1 MAKSADHN
9 LFDFET
15 DYEAYFDR
23 AFNKLINRIVD
34 DLSTPENSP
43 VYTGYFASSWQAKGN
58 TGVTVETQEKSDW
71 NRRNRLPWSDVY
83 HKPTPGKG
91 GVKSPWGIKKN
102 MGEIQRRYGEN
113 GYYFNFK
120 KYKTVYIG
128 NTAHYAAYALED
140 GLTVA
145 YIQSIKEKIDELF
158 RENPALASIKAGVV
172 PKPRVAGAI
181 PETKKGTPMLE
192 RPTSVLRKN
201 S

>member
-1 MAKSADHN
+1 MAKFADTN

-23 AFNKLINRIVD
+23 AFNKLINTVMN
-34 DLSTPENSP
+34 DLATFQNSP
-43 VYTGYFASSWQAKGN
+43 VYTGYFASSWQARGN
-58 TGVTVETQEKSDW
+58 TGVVKETQEKSDQ
-71 NRRNRLPWSDVY
+71 NRRNRLPWKDVY
-83 HKPTPGKG
+83 DKLTPGKG
-91 GVKSPWGIKKN
+91 GVKSQWGIKKN
-102 MGEIQRRYGEN
+102 EGVIERRFGKD

-140 GLTVA
+140 GLTIA
-145 YIQSIKEKIDELF
+145 YIQGLKKVVDVAF
-158 RENPALASIKAGVV
+158 KENPALASIKAGIV

-181 PETKKGTPMLE
+181 PETAKGTPMLE
-192 RPTSVLRKN
+192 PPTSVLRKE

>member
-1 MAKSADHN
+1 MN
-9 LFDFET
+9 
-15 DYEAYFDR
+15 
-23 AFNKLINRIVD
+23 
-34 DLSTPENSP
+34 
-43 VYTGYFASSWQAKGN
+43 
-58 TGVTVETQEKSDW
+58 EKSKSHTHDVLEILKKGKYSESKEIF
-71 NRRNRLPWSDVY
+71 NSLPAYEISLIIESSPPKRRALIWQL
-83 HKPTPGKG
+83 
-91 GVKSPWGIKKN
+91 IEEKN
-102 MGEIQRRYGEN
+102 EGEIQRRYGKN

-145 YIQSIKEKIDELF
+145 YIQSIKEKIDELV